1 MISRWKISILFLSIY
16 IINGNTQESTFRD
29 IPNVSFTNTSSLLS
43 LSTTISAKT
52 NQYLRDQLVRL
63 TEQFSSIT
71 LRSTDHAL
79 RQIYTQ
85 SLNTFII
92 EKRNL
97 TELVTEMANY
107 TNRAIM
113 KKLEAIRNLVS
124 ISEQSYR
131 KFAETDTSIRNITA
145 AYMLQHGYLNSKD
158 VINVILNA
166 TYENAS
172 LARST
177 TSATPEA
184 TMNDD
189 DEKKTVTSGLS
200 TRAPQSTSTNKNE
213 PSTHEVAH
221 EESTGEKNE
230 EDVLLKKL
238 VIQQKKHFGGAFVNV
253 THSTVHVPTIIYSLN
268 QEILLTANWS
278 YNLNQAFI
286 DNYNQDPELTWQYFC
301 SQTGLYRVWPGHK
314 WEYPEGDTE
323 ELDLFDCRVQNWYI
337 RATSSPRDVI
347 ILIDA
352 SGSMTGLKRS
362 IAIQTVETILDTLS
376 DDDFVQIIKF
386 QENAD
391 FIDDC
396 FTDGLVQATVENRH
410 KFRTS
415 VNSSFNT
422 ENIANFSKALSKAFD
437 LLDNARVNISRTENA
452 KLLCQCHYLSSDNQT
467 DAEREAFCPSDLNAT
482 KYEPDEPIF
491 LDSTGCNKMIMIV
504 TDGATETAL
513 NVFQNRNWS
522 PNNVSTCHPYETR
535 VFTYMIGR
543 ELGDPKH
550 IRWMSCANKGY
561 FAHVSTLED
570 IQENVEDYIPVT
582 ARPIAMFNDHVTVW
596 SSVFLDV
603 ERTMPIKAYKWFAY
617 KIPDLSVSMEQF
629 KNKSKPVNLMISI
642 AQPVLSPPQNEKDA
656 TILLGAVGVD
666 IPVKLLQEF
675 SPKYR
680 LGVHAYAFMINHN
693 GYLMFHPDLRPVLG
707 PYRKQNYH
715 SIDLDMVEIPA
726 NLMRFVHPLPYSKIQ
741 GIRKEMIQCVEN
753 HTTARV
759 KKHLDDMR
767 RAEEVEQ
774 KYYYATLGDKESN
787 PFNLGIVVRSP
798 YGEYDIRTT
807 DPATEKVQIALRFIR
822 QRNVRIADWIYC
834 NSTAEDDIG
843 DTEESFRGYL
853 QEKIEKNKI
862 RSCPYKASKELIY
875 MMVEELYIMSKFE
888 NWTKTGIT
896 GFENPQPL
904 DKAAHDQFKE
914 YQHENHLH
922 WIFLA
927 TRSGITAYWK
937 LYDLANEDHIRQFSD
952 ANPNSIEASYYE
964 RTINA
969 TYVYG
974 SDHIDGEHH
983 VYSLFYGVSSVPSMN
998 AQTTTGSTTS
1008 TIGNTLITQMYL
1020 VITTGLWMNKTSSK
1034 VKLKTTGSA
1043 QNVPFGVFGVM
1054 LPYKTVRST
1063 HFSNLCAKM
1072 DSGICYIIDENGYI
1086 MFISQ
1091 PEGTDRTEDIG
1102 KFLGE
1107 FEGALMQ
1114 DLVAK
1119 KIFSEIKMV
1128 DFQGVCL
1135 KRPIRYER
1143 SSSGGIFRGVLQT
1156 ISVMLWNL
1164 INHIAMVLVRDIIYW
1179 PQWTYAA
1186 KKVNAA
1192 NQNSTGPKRPPAT
1205 HTLES
1210 LSNILL
1216 THIDFRRPVLD
1227 AKQANMSID
1236 NDTLERTPVSC
1247 IEEFNL
1253 YVSTWKGWQGPL
1265 PAKDNNAAWEQVE
1278 RENSFQNVISCT
1290 HAAKETPDIFDDFYG
1305 NYSNGTNF
1313 STTIP
1318 TPPPPPIAESFSYVI
1333 SKIPKSNLMMIYV
1346 NHSREISQLCEKL
1359 IIKRKPVKFTPDD
1372 VCTRLKTTPYRERPH
1387 KCFFVH
1393 DDERD
1398 LFEKCSNAIRLVNSA
1413 WFSYILSIVILFF
1426 YYLRTY

>member
-1 MISRWKISILFLSIY
+1 MISRWIIYILFVFIY
-16 IINGNTQESTFRD
+16 FIYGDTQGSNFGE
-29 IPNVSFTNTSSLLS
+29 IPNVSFTNTS
-43 LSTTISAKT
+43 TTSAISAKT
-52 NQYLRDQLVRL
+52 NQYIRDQLVRL
-63 TEQFSSIT
+63 TEEFSSIK
-71 LRSTDHAL
+71 LRSTSRVMRH
-79 RQIYTQ
+79 IYTQ
-85 SLNTFII
+85 SLKTFVI

-131 KFAETDTSIRNITA
+131 KFAETDETIRNATFT
-145 AYMLQHGYLNSKD
+145 YMTNHGYLNSKHALN
-158 VINVILNA
+158 VTIN
-166 TYENAS
+166 
-172 LARST
+172 T
-177 TSATPEA
+177 TSENSTL
-184 TMNDD
+184 TTTTTTTSQVIINDD
-189 DEKKTVTSGLS
+189 KTITSGLS
-200 TRAPQSTSTNKNE
+200 TREPISTSTNKNE
-213 PSTHEVAH
+213 VSPSETSNDHGKETEV
-221 EESTGEKNE
+221 EG
-230 EDVLLKKL
+230 VLDKKL
-238 VIQQKKHFGGAFVNV
+238 VIQQKKHFGGAFVNI

-301 SQTGLYRVWPGHK
+301 SQTGLYRVWPGHI
-314 WEYPEGDTE
+314 WEYPESDE
-323 ELDLFDCRVQNWYI
+323 DKLDLFDCRVQNWYI

-376 DDDFVQIIKF
+376 DDDFVQILKF
-386 QENAD
+386 QDSATR
-391 FIDDC
+391 IDDC
-396 FTDGLVQATVENRH
+396 FQGGLVQATVENRH
-410 KFRTS
+410 RFRTS
-415 VNSSFNT
+415 VNNNFQT
-422 ENIANFSKALSKAFD
+422 DNIANFSKALDMAFD
-437 LLDNARVNISRTENA
+437 ILDNARVTIARTENA
-452 KLLCQCHYLSSDNQT
+452 RLLCQCHYLSSDNQT
-467 DAEREAFCPSDLNAT
+467 DAEREAACPSDFNAT
-482 KYEPDEPIF
+482 RYEPDEPIF

-504 TDGATETAL
+504 TDGATETAIE
-513 NVFQNRNWS
+513 VFKKRNWQ
-522 PNNVSTCHPYETR
+522 PDYNATCHAIETR

-550 IRWMSCANKGY
+550 IKWMSCANKGY

-582 ARPIAMFNDHVTVW
+582 ARPIAMYNDHVTVW

-603 ERTMPIKAYKWFAY
+603 ERTLPIKAYKWFAF
-617 KIPDLSVSMEQF
+617 KVADLSITMEEF

-642 AQPVLSPPQNEKDA
+642 AQPVLNPPENKTDT

-680 LGVHAYAFMINHN
+680 LGVHAYSFMINHN

-726 NLMRFVHPLPYSKIQ
+726 NLMRFVHPLPPSKIQ
-741 GIRKEMIQCVEN
+741 HIRKQMIQSVEN
-753 HTTARV
+753 QTTARV
-759 KKHLDDMR
+759 KKHLDDMKR
-767 RAEEVEQ
+767 IEEVEQ
-774 KYYYATLGDKESN
+774 SYYYATLGDKESN
-787 PFNLGIVVRSP
+787 PFSLGIVVRGP
-798 YGEYDIRTT
+798 YGEYDIQTIEPKT
-807 DPATEKVQIALRFIR
+807 DKVQTALRFIL

-853 QEKIEKNKI
+853 KEKIETGKI
-862 RSCPYKASKELIY
+862 KSCPYRASKQLIF
-875 MMVEELYIMSKFE
+875 MMIEELYIMSKFE

-896 GFENPQPL
+896 GSEHPQPL
-904 DKAAHDQFKE
+904 DPKAHAEFKE
-914 YQHENHLH
+914 YQNENHLH

-937 LYDLANEDHIRQFSD
+937 LYDLANEEHIRQFSD
-952 ANPNSIEASYYE
+952 ANPNSIESGYYE

-969 TYVYG
+969 TYTYG
-974 SDHIDGEHH
+974 ADHIDGDHQ
-983 VYSLFYGVSSVPSMN
+983 VYSLFYGVSNVPVTNSQGN
-998 AQTTTGSTTS
+998 TGSTTTTTS
-1008 TIGNTLITQMYL
+1008 TMITTHMYL
-1020 VITTGLWMNKTSSK
+1020 VITSAIWMNKTSNK
-1034 VKLKTTGSA
+1034 PQPKPTGSA
-1043 QNVPFGVFGVM
+1043 QNVPFGVFGVV
-1054 LPYKTVRST
+1054 LPYKTVRSR

-1072 DSGICYIIDENGYI
+1072 DTGVCYIIDENGYI

-1091 PEGTDRTEDIG
+1091 PEGQDRIEDIG
-1102 KFLGE
+1102 KFIGE
-1107 FEGALMQ
+1107 FEGPLMH

-1119 KIFSEIKMV
+1119 KIFSEVKMV

-1135 KRPIRYER
+1135 KRAIRYEK
-1143 SSSGGIFRGVLQT
+1143 SSGGLFRGILKT
-1156 ISVMLWNL
+1156 ISVMLWNI
-1164 INHIAMVLVRDIIYW
+1164 INHIAMVLVRDIVYW
-1179 PQWTYAA
+1179 PQWSYAA
-1186 KKVNAA
+1186 KKANVA
-1192 NQNSTGPKRPPAT
+1192 NQNITTPKPLKETFTR
-1205 HTLES
+1205 ES

-1216 THIDFRRPVLD
+1216 TYIDFRRPAVD
-1227 AKQANMSID
+1227 YKRTNITKDDDTID
-1236 NDTLERTPVSC
+1236 RTPVSC

-1265 PAKDNNAAWEQVE
+1265 PSKDNSITWEQVE
-1278 RENSFQNVISCT
+1278 RENSVQSTISCT
-1290 HAAKETPDIFDDFYG
+1290 HVAKDIPEEFDDFYG
-1305 NYSNGTNF
+1305 NNSNGTNF

-1318 TPPPPPIAESFSYVI
+1318 TPPPLPTAESFGYVI
-1333 SKIPKSNLMMIYV
+1333 SRIPKTNLMMIYV
-1346 NHSREISQLCEKL
+1346 NHSKESSQLCGNL
-1359 IIKRKPVKFTPDD
+1359 LIKRKPVEFTEDD

-1393 DDERD
+1393 DGENKT
-1398 LFEKCSNAIRLVNSA
+1398 LFTKCSNAIRSTNYSLSDNIL
-1413 WFSYILSIVILFF
+1413 WIFILLFSF
-1426 YYLRTY
+1426 LRT

>member
-1 MISRWKISILFLSIY
+1 MERQISRKY
-16 IINGNTQESTFRD
+16 GREN
-29 IPNVSFTNTSSLLS
+29 IPNVSFTNTSNLLAS
-43 LSTTISAKT
+43 TTTISAKT
-52 NQYLRDQLVRL
+52 NQYLRDQLIRL
-63 TEQFSSIT
+63 TDQFSSIK
-71 LRSTDHAL
+71 LRSTDHVL

-85 SLNTFII
+85 SLNSFII

-131 KFAETDTSIRNITA
+131 KFAETDSSIRNITA
-145 AYMLQHGYLNSKD
+145 AYMLQHGYLNSKV
-158 VINVILNA
+158 VINETSNS
-166 TYENAS
+166 THENS
-172 LARST
+172 PITRTTTTTTT
-177 TSATPEA
+177 TS
-184 TMNDD
+184 TMSAVTSNADM
-189 DEKKTVTSGLS
+189 EKTVTSGLS
-200 TRAPQSTSTNKNE
+200 TRAPQSTSTNRNE
-213 PSTHEVAH
+213 PSPSETAH
-221 EESTGEKNE
+221 EDHREKKE
-230 EDVLLKKL
+230 EDVLLKQL
-238 VIQQKKHFGGAFVNV
+238 IIQPKKHFGGAFVNV

-314 WEYPEGDTE
+314 WEYPEGDID

-386 QENAD
+386 QENAEY
-391 FIDDC
+391 IDDC
-396 FTDGLVQATVENRH
+396 FTDGLIQATVENRH

-422 ENIANFSKALSKAFD
+422 ENIANFSRALNMAFE
-437 LLDNARVNISRTENA
+437 LLDKARLQISRTENA
-452 KLLCQCHYLSSDNQT
+452 RLLCQCHYLSSDNQT
-467 DAEREAFCPSDLNAT
+467 DAQREAFCPSDFNAT
-482 KYEPDEPIF
+482 KYKSDESIF

-504 TDGATETAL
+504 TDGATETAAQ
-513 NVFQNRNWS
+513 VFQTRNWS

-582 ARPIAMFNDHVTVW
+582 ARPIAMYNDHVTVW

-603 ERTMPIKAYKWFAY
+603 ERTLPIKAYKWFAY
-617 KIPDLSVSMEQF
+617 KIPDLSISMEEF
-629 KNKSKPVNLMISI
+629 KNRSKPANLMISI
-642 AQPVLSPPQNEKDA
+642 AQPVLNPPQNVQDA

-680 LGVHAYAFMINHN
+680 LGVHGYSFMINHN

-715 SIDLDMVEIPA
+715 SIDLDMVEIPE

-741 GIRKEMIQCVEN
+741 AIRKEMIQCVEN
-753 HTTARV
+753 QTKARV

-774 KYYYATLGDKESN
+774 NYYYATLGDKESN
-787 PFNLGIVVRSP
+787 PFNLGIVVRFP
-798 YGEYDIRTT
+798 YGEYDTRTT
-807 DPATEKVQIALRFIR
+807 VPATEKVQIALRFIR
-822 QRNVRIADWIYC
+822 QRNVRISDWIYC

-853 QEKIEKNKI
+853 KEKIDMEKI
-862 RSCPYKASKELIY
+862 PSCPYEASQQLIY
-875 MMVEELYIMSKFE
+875 MMIEELYIMSKFE

-896 GFENPQPL
+896 GSEHPTPL
-904 DKAAHDQFKE
+904 NKAAHEQFKE

-922 WIFLA
+922 WIFLG

-937 LYDLANEDHIRQFSD
+937 LYDLANEDHMRQFSD

-974 SDHIDGEHH
+974 ADHVDGEHH
-983 VYSLFYGVSSVPSMN
+983 VYSLFYGVSSVPSSN
-998 AQTTTGSTTS
+998 TQATTGQTTTTS
-1008 TIGNTLITQMYL
+1008 TGASLTTQMYL
-1020 VITTGLWMNKTSSK
+1020 VITTAIWMNKTSSK
-1034 VKLKTTGSA
+1034 SKTRTSQNA

-1135 KRPIRYER
+1135 KRAIRHER
-1143 SSSGGIFRGVLQT
+1143 SAGGLFRGILQT
-1156 ISVMLWNL
+1156 ISMTIWNL
-1164 INHIAMVLVRDIIYW
+1164 INHIAIILVRDIIYW

-1186 KKVNAA
+1186 KKPNVA
-1192 NQNSTGPKRPPAT
+1192 NQNATVPKRVPET

-1227 AKQANMSID
+1227 YKQTNMSKED
-1236 NDTLERTPVSC
+1236 DTLERTPVSC

-1253 YVSTWKGWQGPL
+1253 YLSTWKGWQGPL
-1265 PAKDNNAAWEQVE
+1265 PSKDNQAAWEQVE
-1278 RENSFQNVISCT
+1278 RENSLQNTISCT
-1290 HAAKETPDIFDDFYG
+1290 HIAKETPEIVDDFYG
-1305 NYSNGTNF
+1305 NTSNGTNF

-1318 TPPPPPIAESFSYVI
+1318 TPPPPPIAESFSYII

-1346 NHSREISQLCEKL
+1346 NHSRETSQLCEKL
-1359 IIKRKPVKFTPDD
+1359 IIKRKPVKFTQEDL
-1372 VCTRLKTTPYRERPH
+1372 CTRLKTTPYRERPH

-1393 DDERD
+1393 DDERK
-1398 LFEKCSNAIRLVNSA
+1398 LFQKCSNAIRWTNSSL
-1413 WFSYILSIVILFF
+1413 FSYIILIIILS
-1426 YYLRTY
+1426 YYHLKT